1 MLKDVVIANRTYAVL
16 HLADQRELDEIAMH
30 VIRQDTPEFL
40 LPVRMMEIDGEVEL
54 KYEVSEGIRMSYLPE
69 QMTKKEFLLL
79 LEKMLRPFQE
89 CSDWFLDCHNFYLNK
104 NYITVDKHYTA
115 VKYVYI
121 PAGSYAHTEEEILKF
136 FGDLILYTKLTD
148 DQAYTL
154 ELYRYLN
161 EKDTTVLSLLERIIS
176 QKPEREPEAVSAS
189 TSNKEE
195 IRNRVAG
202 LFRQYADIGQPVPD
216 GNIVQQRMEGNR
228 VESEVPSSVSD
239 DFGKEDT
246 QKKLID
252 QLFGNDGKEKEKPA
266 KKEKTAKKE
275 KKSKKEDKPVSGEKE
290 RKGFLSGILGGKKKE
305 EPEYVPLQPQI
316 YTPPRSEE
324 PYYTP
329 VKAVSAVQ
337 TDIESDEN
345 TVIFDDDLQENPSD
359 GSRLFLELED
369 GHGYHF
375 PKYLELDMGRGS
387 VTVGRYDKAG
397 NAQADYNFDASLSF
411 ISRRHFR
418 IERSGQGYCITDLQ
432 SGNGTMLNGEAL
444 AANMPYPL
452 NRGDRI
458 ILCRKQ
464 QITYRVC

>member
-1 MLKDVVIANRTYAVL
+1 MLRDVVMANKTYAVL
-16 HLADQRELDEIAMH
+16 KLADKGELDEIAVH
-30 VIRQDTPEFL
+30 VIRQDTPDFL

-54 KYEVSEGIRMSYLPE
+54 KYEISEGIRMSYLPK

-121 PAGSYAHTEEEILKF
+121 PAGSYAHTEEDILNF
-136 FGDLILYTKLTD
+136 FGDLIIYTKLTD

-154 ELYRYLN
+154 DLYRYLK
-161 EKDTTVLSLLERIIS
+161 EKDTTVLSLLEWIIS
-176 QKPEREPEAVSAS
+176 QKPERETVVVNDSI
-189 TSNKEE
+189 SNKEE
-195 IRNRVAG
+195 TRNRMVTG
-202 LFRQYADIGQPVPD
+202 LFGQHRGTGTSQPVS
-216 GNIVQQRMEGNR
+216 GENTAQQRPEEKAEPD
-228 VESEVPSSVSD
+228 VSASVLD

-252 QLFGNDGKEKEKPA
+252 QLFGNDGREKEKPA
-266 KKEKTAKKE
+266 KKEKKPKKP
-275 KKSKKEDKPVSGEKE
+275 DKPVSEEKE
-290 RKGFLSGILGGKKKE
+290 KKGFLSGILGGRKRE
-305 EPEYVPLQPQI
+305 EKPEYI
-316 YTPPRSEE
+316 PPR
-324 PYYTP
+324 P
-329 VKAVSAVQ
+329 VLPPMEGRDYVPAKAIPPVQ
-337 TDIESDEN
+337 PDIEPGEN
-345 TVIFDDDLQENPSD
+345 TIIYDDDTPGNTSD

-375 PKYLELDMGRGS
+375 PKYMELDMGRGF

-411 ISRRHFR
+411 ISRLHFR
-418 IERSGQGYCITDLQ
+418 VERSGQGYCITDLQ
-432 SGNGTMLNGEAL
+432 SGNGTMLNGETL
-444 AANMPYPL
+444 VANMPYPL